1 MSAVEEKTI
10 RIPLSI
16 RESGECFNC
25 TSRLMDEIKRLKGV
39 HTVAAAA
46 DPCNLL
52 ISYDPNFTSLESIE
66 SFIIRHGIRLKRHYD
81 HKHYIIEHL
90 DCPDCAVKLEQRIS
104 RLQGVTWAS
113 LNFAASTIWFE
124 YEPEEVSLPAILST
138 IQKAGYEYRE
148 PQVSTIAS
156 SESTSSFHLS
166 GLDCPDCAEKLQKK
180 LSLCDG
186 IEQADINFTTSVLKI
201 HHDPARINRAE
212 IISFIEKAG
221 YGAKVFGA
229 EVKKRLP
236 EFFSIR
242 NTRLFL
248 TLLAGLC
255 IAGAAVSSSFMDTLP
270 LTIFIVGSY
279 KFTMMHL
286 LYLLAAAS
294 GGFYAARSGFYSLRA
309 KSTDMNV
316 LMTLAVIGALAI
328 SQFEEAAMVAFLFS
342 LGNLLQSY
350 TLDKTR
356 NALRQLMDLAPREAL
371 LKRGGILQ
379 KVPVSE
385 LNIHDAIVVKPGSR
399 IPVDGSVIQGD
410 SSVNEAPITGES
422 VPVDKCG
429 GSRVFAGTINI
440 SGALEIKVSKR
451 AEDSTLSRIIHLIE
465 EAQSQKAPSEHFVDK
480 FSRLYTPLVIAG
492 SFVMMVFPPLL
503 FSQSF
508 IEWFYRG
515 LMLLVISCP
524 CALVIATPVSI
535 VSAIACSSRN
545 GILIKGGAYLEA
557 MAGIT
562 AIAFDKTGTLTRSL
576 FEVTDI
582 IPLNSSSSRDVLGI
596 AASLEMV
603 SEHPLAKA
611 ITKRAAL
618 EGVQYR
624 QPADFSAYPGKG
636 IKARLDGSWGYAGN
650 SAFFAEQGLLDD
662 AHSGLLQRLEYE
674 GKTAILIQ
682 YEGIQGIIGFADSPR
697 PEAQP
702 CMAAL
707 KAQGIG
713 HLAVL
718 SGDNEKVVS
727 ALARN
732 LDIADHYAGMLPEE
746 KVTTVHALVSLYGAA
761 AMVGDGINDAPAL
774 AAATVGIAMGVAGA
788 DTALETADIALM
800 SDDLQKL
807 PFLIHL
813 ARKTS
818 AVIKGN
824 IGFAIAVKAVFILL
838 VFAGMANLWMAVAA
852 DTGTSL
858 LVILNGMRLIVTR
871 DKTVR
876 HPVRSA
882 G

>member
-1 MSAVEEKTI
+1 MSAFEEKTI

-46 DPCNLL
+46 DPCHLL

-66 SFIIRHGIRLKRHYD
+66 NFIIRHGIRLKRHYD

-124 YEPEEVSLPAILST
+124 YEPEEVALPAILST

-148 PQVSTIAS
+148 PQVSSIAASGSAS
-156 SESTSSFHLS
+156 SFVLS
-166 GLDCPDCAEKLQKK
+166 GIDCPDCAEKLQKK
-180 LSLCDG
+180 LSRCDG
-186 IEQADINFTTSVLKI
+186 IEHADINFTTASLTIK
-201 HHDPARINRAE
+201 HDPALINRAG
-212 IISFIEKAG
+212 IIAFIENSG
-221 YGAKVFGA
+221 YGAKVSGP
-229 EVKKRLP
+229 EVKKHLAD
-236 EFFSIR
+236 FINIR
-242 NTRLFL
+242 NTRLLL
-248 TLLAGLC
+248 TLFAGFC
-255 IAGAAVSSSFMDTLP
+255 IACAAAASLFKDMLP
-270 LTIFIVGSY
+270 LTLFSAGSNR
-279 KFTMMHL
+279 FTVMHL
-286 LYLLAAAS
+286 LYLLASAS

-379 KVPVSE
+379 TVPVAE
-385 LNIHDAIVVKPGSR
+385 LNIHDVIVVKPGSR
-399 IPVDGSVIQGD
+399 IPIDGIVIQGE

-422 VPVDKCG
+422 APADKSC

-440 SGALEIKVSKR
+440 SGALEIKVDKR

-480 FSRLYTPLVIAG
+480 FSKIYTPLVITG
-492 SFVMMVFPPLL
+492 SLVIMVFPPLL
-503 FSQSF
+503 LSQSF

-535 VSAIACSSRN
+535 VSAITCSSRN

-557 MAGIT
+557 MAAIT
-562 AIAFDKTGTLTRSL
+562 AVVFDKTGTLTKSL

-582 IPLNSSSSRDVLGI
+582 IPLNSASVRDVLGI

-611 ITKRAAL
+611 VAKRAAL
-618 EGVQYR
+618 EGVPYR

-636 IKARLDGSWGYAGN
+636 IKARLDGGWGFAGN
-650 SAFFAEQGLLDD
+650 SLFFTEQGLMND
-662 AHSGLLQRLEYE
+662 ACAGHLQRLEYE

-682 YEGIQGIIGFADSPR
+682 HGSIQGIIGFADSTR
-697 PEAQP
+697 PEAQA
-702 CMAAL
+702 CMSAL
-707 KAQGIG
+707 KLQGIE

-727 ALARN
+727 ALARS
-732 LDIADHYAGMLPEE
+732 LGIAEHSAGMLPED
-746 KVTTVHALVSLYGAA
+746 KVAAVRALVSRYGAA

-774 AAATVGIAMGVAGA
+774 AAATVGIAMGVAGS

-800 SDDLQKL
+800 SDDLKKL
-807 PFLIHL
+807 PFLILL
-813 ARKTS
+813 ARKTCS
-818 AVIKGN
+818 IIKGN

-858 LVILNGMRLIVTR
+858 LVILNGMRLIVTK
-871 DKTVR
+871 DN
-876 HPVRSA
+876 PVRDPVLAA